1 MTKKLFLLLL
11 TVIASINVAT
21 AQAPYIPQDD
31 SLMVVVMNE
40 KVVIPIGE
48 HGSLPKSPS
57 PCLYIY
63 MYGNNLDFGTNLA
76 GCPVRLVQD
85 DEVVFSSLV
94 ETDGTVMLPTGLS
107 GLYELQI
114 TVDDVIYSAFFLF
127 NDD

>member
-21 AQAPYIPQDD
+21 AQAPYVPQDD

-114 TVDDVIYSAFFLF
+114 TVDDVIYSAYFLF